1 MPRKNKNRKTS
12 ELNPSLGRESLK
24 KIRNDKI
31 QGTYLFNKDVYSFYC
46 I

>member
-1 MPRKNKNRKTS
+1 MPLKNKNRRAR
-12 ELNPSLGRESLK
+12 ELVASLGRESLK

-31 QGTYLFNKDVYSFYC
+31 QGKYVFNKDVYSFYC